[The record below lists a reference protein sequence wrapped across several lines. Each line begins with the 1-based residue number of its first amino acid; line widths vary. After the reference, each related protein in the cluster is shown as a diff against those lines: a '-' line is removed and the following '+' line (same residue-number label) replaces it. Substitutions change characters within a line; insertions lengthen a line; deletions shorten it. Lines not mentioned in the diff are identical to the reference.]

1 MTAME
6 TLRINVATADDII
19 ADLEAGRNVGEAVY
33 SFPTWE
39 ALHATLTP
47 NRVAL
52 LAALKGKGATTM
64 REAARLVRRDYRPV
78 HADIAALLK
87 VGILDRT
94 AAGIVFP
101 FADLHIDVTGVALV
115 A

>member
-1 MTAME
+1 MD
-6 TLRINVATADDII
+6 TLRINVATADDIV
-19 ADLEAGRNVGEAVY
+19 ADLAAGKHTGEAVY

-52 LAALKGKGATTM
+52 LAALKGKGAVSM
-64 REAARLVRRDYRPV
+64 REAARLVGRDYRPV
-78 HADIAALLK
+78 HADIAALLR
-87 VGILDRT
+87 VGILERT
-94 AAGIVFP
+94 PRGVRFP
-101 FADLHIDVTGVALV
+101 FADLHIDVTGIALV

>member
-1 MTAME
+1 ME

-19 ADLEAGRNVGEAVY
+19 ADLAAGRNIGEAVY

-52 LAALKGKGATTM
+52 LAAMKGKGAITM
-64 REAARLVRRDYRPV
+64 REAARLVRRDFRPV

-94 AAGIVFP
+94 AEGVVFP
-101 FADLHIDVTGVALV
+101 FEDLHIDVTGIALV

>member
-1 MTAME
+1 ME

-19 ADLEAGRNVGEAVY
+19 ADLETGRNVGEAVY

-101 FADLHIDVTGVALV
+101 FEDLHIDVTGIALV